1 VTESKEKGNWRV
13 NITFCM
19 ANLQPEEEREVKK
32 RKKRRKEK
40 QIDTKPDQT
49 IIHTPLRKEEDAK
62 TNQIM
67 RWKHD

>member
-1 VTESKEKGNWRV
+1 
-13 NITFCM
+13 M

-62 TNQIM
+62 TNQII